1 MFTTEGHIVSVDEH
15 LRESPWKEF
24 FPEVGGRDPEGK
36 SVHRPKSPDVKVINS
51 SSNVSSSSQG
61 WFACG
66 GDRILPIALS
76 SRVPDRKPMAHA
88 DWVIREEFHK
98 EAARVGVVRGRGAG
112 SHCHSQ
118 LKWLVGRVAIGAGQR
133 EEWGPPAEAGWGEE

>member
-24 FPEVGGRDPEGK
+24 FPEVGGQDPEEK

-51 SSNVSSSSQG
+51 SSNVSSPARG

-66 GDRILPIALS
+66 GRQNTT
-76 SRVPDRKPMAHA
+76 
-88 DWVIREEFHK
+88 
-98 EAARVGVVRGRGAG
+98 
-112 SHCHSQ
+112 HCSVTQ
-118 LKWLVGRVAIGAGQR
+118 S
-133 EEWGPPAEAGWGEE
+133 P